1 MTNAMAHELKT
12 PLGIIRNFAE
22 NLAEHNLEEKRDYY
36 LSQIIGQTE
45 EMDRLVVEMI
55 ELSKLDSEEFALKKE
70 EVSFL
75 DLVREQVEK
84 FGPVIKEKN
93 ICVQYEGKEDFRV
106 KGDREYLSRA
116 VWNLVCNAVDYN
128 VLGGRI
134 TVEMGKEQC
143 VIENTGKFLTEEEL
157 LHAFDLFYMGDKSRG
172 KRQGHLGMG
181 LFLTKKILGL
191 HGLEILLGNGKEGV
205 RATVKQAV
213 KCRSHTRF
221 Y

>member
-1 MTNAMAHELKT
+1 M
-12 PLGIIRNFAE
+12 
-22 NLAEHNLEEKRDYY
+22 
-36 LSQIIGQTE
+36 
-45 EMDRLVVEMI
+45 
-55 ELSKLDSEEFALKKE
+55 
-70 EVSFL
+70 
-75 DLVREQVEK
+75 
-84 FGPVIKEKN
+84 
-93 ICVQYEGKEDFRV
+93 
-106 KGDREYLSRA
+106 
-116 VWNLVCNAVDYN
+116 
-128 VLGGRI
+128 
-134 TVEMGKEQC
+134 
-143 VIENTGKFLTEEEL
+143 IENTGKFLTEEEL